1 MQPFVY
7 PCRAAALQGLVRVML
22 IIKLYPIPYP
32 LPQSR
37 HIVCGMQINM
47 LLLDGAP
54 KTLYPYIIFATSPAI
69 HRNTDIYYPPIAAP
83 TPPSC
88 IGFLGRCSLS
98 QVRHAALCTPATTRS
113 SFLPITC
120 CSDAILTHN
129 DYTHLS
135 SHIST

>member
-1 MQPFVY
+1 M
-7 PCRAAALQGLVRVML
+7 ML

-37 HIVCGMQINM
+37 HIVRGMQINM

-69 HRNTDIYYPPIAAP
+69 HQNTNMIIRQHLLP
-83 TPPSC
+83 
-88 IGFLGRCSLS
+88 FRRCVLASLVGTLS
-98 QVRHAALCTPATTRS
+98 QVRHVALCTPATTRS

-135 SHIST
+135 SHISTPYFDAKEFNDTFS